1 MLITINNNGEFFV
14 INTRNIIK
22 IVDAKTKTYI
32 TMSNGEVI
40 ESDAKAY
47 AIKEKERQAYEK
59 VNQ

>member
-40 ESDAKAY
+40 ESDTKAY
-47 AIKEKERQAYEK
+47 AILEKERQAYTR

>member
-32 TMSNGEVI
+32 TMTNGEVI
-40 ESDAKAY
+40 ESDIKAHT
-47 AIKEKERQAYEK
+47 ILEKERQAYMR

>member
-40 ESDAKAY
+40 ESDTKAY
-47 AIKEKERQAYEK
+47 AIKEKEIQAMK
-59 VNQ
+59 R